1 MAPDGIARR
10 VAQKETRLFF
20 ASPVAW
26 LFLGSFAALSLF
38 VFFWVESFFAR
49 NIADIRPLFE
59 WMPVLLIFLCSA
71 LTMRMWSEERRTGT
85 LEHVMTQPVALWRF
99 VLGKFR
105 ACFSLLILAL
115 AATLPL
121 PVTVE
126 LIADLDWGPV
136 VAGYIATALLGAA
149 YLSAGLSISALTD
162 NPIVSLIGSVALC
175 GILYLVGSG
184 TITDFLDN
192 QAGEML
198 RLLGSGSR
206 FESISRGVVD
216 VRDLFYYVSVTI
228 GFLAINVYL
237 LEKERWA
244 RAVSTARHRNWRA
257 ATALLLVNLVLA
269 NVWLHRAGGLRID
282 VTEGR
287 LYSIS
292 EPTREFIDHLEEPLL
307 LRGYFSAKTHPLLA
321 PLVPQLRDL
330 MKEYEIAGRGRIRV
344 EFVDP
349 AEEPE
354 LEKEANER
362 YNINASPFQVADRYQ
377 AALVNSYFDILVS
390 YGGEYETLGFADL
403 IEVRSAGTE
412 NAEVML
418 RNPEYDITRAIKDVL
433 YRYQVGGNLFDTIDH
448 PVEFIGYVSDDD
460 LLPDPVLNYKD
471 AIGDELARVVQDS
484 GGKFSFRFIEPEAGG
499 GALARHIADEWGF
512 SPMVSAL
519 GDGREFFF
527 YLTLADDRQVVQ
539 LPTENFD
546 PDAFRAMLDAG
557 LKRFASGFTKT
568 VALAVPPVD
577 EQMARF
583 NLGAPTFA
591 NLEQAITRNYSIR
604 MEDLADGSV
613 DPEAD
618 ILAVVAPH
626 QLSDRA
632 IFAMDQFLMRGGT
645 VILATS
651 PFTAEISGGA
661 LRMQPW
667 ESGLDAW
674 LSHFGVRIGRTL
686 VLDEQHTTFP
696 APVLRRAGDFEFRD
710 MQMVD
715 YPYFIDLRGDGLA
728 QEHPITAG
736 LPQLTMAWASPLEVK
751 RNAERRVTSLL
762 RSSPRSWLS
771 DNLDVM
777 PSTGD
782 DPNQPPPPDPADK
795 DTHRADEHAGED
807 THQARELGVILQGR
821 FSSFFAA
828 GRDPEPDR
836 GHPSDSATSDS
847 GHPPGSRPRQSGEK
861 SELTDT
867 EYAAETRDYEREP
880 SSKRPP
886 GTNGMIE
893 RSPESARI
901 VLFASNDFLDDQVLN
916 ASVTASGTQYLGP
929 LELFTNTLDWALNDD
944 QLVQI
949 RSRAHFNR
957 SLPPMD
963 RQAQAFIEYF
973 NYGLSVLWLVALALV
988 HWLRK
993 ILRRKRYM
1001 ADLNL

>member
-1 MAPDGIARR
+1 MAPDAVGRR

-20 ASPVAW
+20 SSPVAW
-26 LFLGSFAALSLF
+26 LFLASFAALSLF

-71 LTMRMWSEERRTGT
+71 LTMRSWSEERRTGT

-121 PVTVE
+121 PITVE

-136 VAGYIATALLGAA
+136 IAGYMATALLGAA
-149 YLSAGLSISALTD
+149 YLSAGLSVSALTD

-192 QAGEML
+192 QAGETL

-216 VRDLFYYVSVTI
+216 IRDLFYYVSITA
-228 GFLAINVYL
+228 GFLTLNVYL

-257 ATALLLVNLVLA
+257 ATVLVLVNLLLA
-269 NVWLHRAGGLRID
+269 NVWLHRTGGLRID

-292 EPTREFIDHLEEPLL
+292 EPTLEFIERLQEPLL

-330 MKEYEIAGRGRIRV
+330 MKEYEVAGRGRVKV

-362 YNINASPFQVADRYQ
+362 YNINANPFQVADRYQ
-377 AALVNSYFDILVS
+377 AALVNSYFHILVR
-390 YGGEYETLGFADL
+390 YGDEHVTLGFADL
-403 IEVRSAGTE
+403 IEVRSAGTAG
-412 NAEVML
+412 AEVML

-433 YRYQVGGNLFDTIDH
+433 YRYRVGGNLFDTIGE
-448 PVEFIGYVSDDD
+448 PVEFIGYVSDDA
-460 LLPDPVLNYKD
+460 LLPDLLLNYKE
-471 AIGDELARVVQDS
+471 AISGELEEVVRDS
-484 GGKFSFRFIEPEAGG
+484 GGKFSVRFIDPETGD
-499 GALARHIADEWGF
+499 GAVARQIADEWGF
-512 SPMVSAL
+512 KPMVSAL
-519 GDGREFFF
+519 GEGREFFF
-527 YLTLADDRQVVQ
+527 YLTLADTRQVVQ
-539 LPTENFD
+539 LPTEDFD
-546 PDAFRAMLDAG
+546 PEAFRTMLDAG
-557 LKRFASGFTKT
+557 LKRFADGFTKT

-591 NLEQAITRNYSIR
+591 NLEQAITRDYSIR

-626 QLSDRA
+626 QLDDRA
-632 IFAMDQFLMRGGT
+632 VFAVDQFLMRGGT

-667 ESGLDAW
+667 DSGLDKW

-686 VLDEQHTTFP
+686 VLDEQHTVFP
-696 APVLRRAGDFEFRD
+696 APVMRRTGDFEFRD

-715 YPYFIDLRGDGLA
+715 YPYFIDLREEGLA
-728 QEHPITAG
+728 REHPVTAG

-751 RNAERRVTSLL
+751 RNADRRVTALL

-777 PSTGD
+777 PTTGD
-782 DPNQPPPPDPADK
+782 SPTDFGVPKPEGSGRQS
-795 DTHRADEHAGED
+795 
-807 THQARELGVILQGR
+807 RELGVILQGR
-821 FSSFFAA
+821 FTSYFAA
-828 GRDPEPDR
+828 ARGRESDRADR
-836 GHPSDSATSDS
+836 GHPPESDHGESDR
-847 GHPPGSRPRQSGEK
+847 GHPPDSRSGKGGGQIEGIESQESTVIHEDGPEPRG
-861 SELTDT
+861 
-867 EYAAETRDYEREP
+867 
-880 SSKRPP
+880 KRSL
-886 GTNGMIE
+886 GTTGMIE

-963 RQAQAFIEYF
+963 RQGQAFIEYF
-973 NYGLSVLWLVALALV
+973 NYGLSVLWLSILALV

-993 ILRRKRYM
+993 ILRRKRYTSG
-1001 ADLNL
+1001 LNL